1 MAEKILNTR
10 FQLKYDTLANWTKNN
25 PVLKAGEVGIATI
38 PTNESNS
45 GLTPPAVGI
54 KVGDGTTAFN
64 SLNWI
69 QAIAGDVP
77 AWAKESNHA
86 TVTKLINDAIDAIPA
101 AASGAGTTEFTSAK
115 LIKSVTQDEGGKITN
130 VTYEDIAISS
140 VVGLTDR
147 LSGIDTEVG
156 KKLNADV
163 ASAAASTSNKLI
175 DTNAAQDM
183 ADTAESNATSAAA
196 ADATSKVNA
205 AKTALLGAD
214 GAEGTHTIKGAY
226 DAAAAVDTKIANLD
240 VTDAGEA
247 DKFVYEVDQTDGKIA
262 VTRKSLSEIVG
273 VDGTYNSSTNKLATV
288 STVTNAVEG
297 LDNELRPLITNMTG
311 AMRFRGTVAAAPTAS
326 TAAPDDG
333 LGAWRAGD
341 VVLFGTSEY
350 VVASLN
356 GSSQP
361 VWQLLGDEGA
371 YQTKLAFTSDI
382 NAADEKV
389 VTKTT
394 LDGAISSAKAALLGT
409 AAEGTDTI
417 GTVKAAAA
425 AAQTAAD
432 NAQDAAD
439 AAQADATSALNK
451 IDALDFTDA
460 QATGSGAFV
469 TSVTQTDG
477 KIAVTKKALETADVT
492 GVLAFEGK
500 YDASTNKIATQS
512 TVTNAVDG
520 LSSSVSATA
529 VANNKVSVLTGVTQT
544 NGKLTAKTEETLE
557 AIAKTGNVNDLIQ
570 TSGDVLVLFGGDSST
585 VI

>member
-1 MAEKILNTR
+1 MAEKVLNTR

-25 PVLKAGEVGIATI
+25 PILKAGEVGIATI
-38 PTNESNS
+38 PTGASSS

-54 KVGDGTTAFN
+54 KVGDGSTAFN

-77 AWAKESNHA
+77 SWAKESNHA
-86 TVTKLINDAIDAIPA
+86 TVSKLINDAIDGIPA
-101 AASGAGTTEFTSAK
+101 AASGAGTKEFTSAK
-115 LIKSVTQDEGGKITN
+115 LIKSITQDEGGKITD

-196 ADATSKVNA
+196 SDATSKVNT
-205 AKTALLGAD
+205 AKTALLGT
-214 GAEGTHTIKGAY
+214 GGTEGTHTIKGAY
-226 DAAAAVDTKIANLD
+226 DAAAAVDAKIANLD
-240 VTDAGEA
+240 VTDTGAA

-262 VTRKSLSEIVG
+262 VTRKSLTEIVG

-297 LDNELRPLITNMTG
+297 LDNELRPLITNMAG
-311 AMRFRGTVAAAPTAS
+311 AMRFRGTVAAAPTVS
-326 TAAPDDG
+326 TAVPGDS

-341 VVLFGTSEY
+341 VVLFGTAEY

-361 VWQLLGDEGA
+361 IWQLLGDEGA
-371 YQTKLAFTSDI
+371 YQTKLSFTSTPSSS
-382 NAADEKV
+382 NKV
-389 VTKTT
+389 VTNDTLTT
-394 LDGAISSAKAALLGT
+394 AVSDAKSALLGT

-417 GTVKAAAA
+417 GTVKEAAATAQA
-425 AAQTAAD
+425 AANTAK
-432 NAQDAAD
+432 DAAD

-451 IDALDFTDA
+451 INALDFTDS

-477 KIAVTKKALETADVT
+477 KIAVTKKALTTDDIT
-492 GVLAFEGK
+492 GVLAFEGA
-500 YDASTNKIATQS
+500 YNASTNKIATQS

-520 LSSSVSATA
+520 LSGSVSATA
-529 VANNKVSVLTGVTQT
+529 VANNKVSVLTGITQS

-570 TSGDVLVLFGGDSST
+570 TSGDVLVLYSGNAST

>member
-1 MAEKILNTR
+1 MAEKVLNTR
-10 FQLKYDTLANWTKNN
+10 FQLKYDTLTNWLSAN
-25 PVLKAGEVGIATI
+25 PILKAGEVGIATI
-38 PTNESNS
+38 KTTESAS
-45 GLTPPAVGI
+45 GLTPPAIGI
-54 KVGDGTTAFN
+54 KVGDGTSTFSA
-64 SLNWI
+64 LNWI

-86 TVTKLINDAIDAIPA
+86 TVSQLINDAIDAIPA

-115 LIKSVTQDEGGKITN
+115 LIKSVTQDEGGKITG

-163 ASAAASTSNKLI
+163 ASAAASTSNRLI

-183 ADTAESNATSAAA
+183 ADTAESNATSAAE

-214 GAEGTHTIKGAY
+214 GTEGTHTIKGAY

-247 DKFVYEVDQTDGKIA
+247 DKFVYEVDQTGGKIA
-262 VTRKSLSEIVG
+262 VTRKSLTEIVG

-297 LDNELRPLITNMTG
+297 LDNELRPLITNMAG
-311 AMRFRGTVAAAPTAS
+311 AMRFRGTVAAAPTTT
-326 TAAPDDG
+326 TAAPSDD

-341 VVLFGTSEY
+341 VVLFGTAEY

-371 YQTKLAFTSDI
+371 YQTKLSFTGTPSSS
-382 NAADEKV
+382 NKV
-389 VTKTT
+389 VTNDTLTT
-394 LDGAISSAKAALLGT
+394 AVSDAKSALLGT

-417 GTVKAAAA
+417 GTVKEAAATAQA
-425 AAQTAAD
+425 AANTAK
-432 NAQDAAD
+432 DAAD

-451 IDALDFTDA
+451 IDALDFTDS

-492 GVLAFEGK
+492 GVLAFEGT
-500 YDASTNKIATQS
+500 YNASTNKIATQS

-529 VANNKVSVLTGVTQT
+529 VTNNKVSVLTGITQS

-570 TSGDVLVLFGGDSST
+570 TSGDVLVLYSGNAST

>member
-1 MAEKILNTR
+1 MANKVLNTR
-10 FQLKYDTLANWTKNN
+10 FQLKYDTLTNWLSAN
-25 PVLKAGEVGIATI
+25 PVLLAGEVAVATI
-38 PTNESNS
+38 KTTESNS
-45 GLTPPAVGI
+45 GLTPPAIGI
-54 KVGDGTTAFN
+54 KVGDGTNTFSA
-64 SLNWI
+64 LNWI

-77 AWAKESNHA
+77 SWAKESNHA
-86 TVTKLINDAIDAIPA
+86 TVSQLITDAINDIPA

-115 LIKSVTQDEGGKITN
+115 LIKSITQDEGGKITG

-175 DTNAAQDM
+175 DTNAAQSM

-196 ADATSKVNA
+196 SDATSKVNT
-205 AKTALLGAD
+205 AKTALLGN
-214 GAEGTHTIKGAY
+214 GGTEGTHTIKGAY
-226 DAAAAVDTKIANLD
+226 DAAAAVDTKISKLD
-240 VTDAGEA
+240 VTDTGAA

-262 VTRKSLSEIVG
+262 VTRKSLTEIVG

-288 STVTNAVEG
+288 STVTTAVEG
-297 LDNELRPLITNMTG
+297 LDNELRPLITNMAG
-311 AMRFRGTVAAAPTAS
+311 AMRFRGTVAAAPAAS
-326 TAAPDDG
+326 TTVPSDG

-341 VVLFGTSEY
+341 VVLFGTAEY

-356 GSSQP
+356 GSNQP

-371 YQTKLAFTSDI
+371 YQTKLNFTGTPSST
-382 NAADEKV
+382 NKV
-389 VTKTT
+389 VTNDTLTT
-394 LDGAISSAKAALLGT
+394 TVSNAKKALLGT
-409 AAEGTDTI
+409 ATEGTDTI

-425 AAQTAAD
+425 AAQSAAGTAK
-432 NAQDAAD
+432 DAAD

-451 IDALDFTDA
+451 IAALDVKDS
-460 QATGSGAFV
+460 GSGFV
-469 TSVTQTDG
+469 TAVTQTDG
-477 KIAVTKKALETADVT
+477 KIAVTKKALATSDVT
-492 GVLAFEGK
+492 GVLAFEGT
-500 YDASTNKIATQS
+500 YNASTNKIATQS
-512 TVTNAVDG
+512 TVTNAVND
-520 LSSSVSATA
+520 LDSSVSATA

-557 AIAKTGNVNDLIQ
+557 AIAKTGNINDLIQ
-570 TSGDVLVLFGGDSST
+570 TSGDVLVLYSGNATT

>member
-1 MAEKILNTR
+1 MANKVLNTR
-10 FQLKYDTLANWTKNN
+10 FQLKYDTLTNWLSAN
-25 PVLKAGEVGIATI
+25 PILLAGEVAIATI
-38 PTNESNS
+38 KTESDS
-45 GLTPPAVGI
+45 RLTPPAVGI
-54 KVGDGTTAFN
+54 KVGDGTSHF
-64 SLNWI
+64 SELNWI

-77 AWAKESNHA
+77 SWAKESNHA
-86 TVTKLINDAIDAIPA
+86 TVSQLIADAIDAIPA
-101 AASGAGTTEFTSAK
+101 AASGAGTKEFTSAK
-115 LIKSVTQDEGGKITN
+115 LIKSITQDEGGKITD

-196 ADATSKVNA
+196 ADAESKVGA
-205 AKTALLGAD
+205 AKTALLGT
-214 GAEGTHTIKGAY
+214 GGQEGTHTIKGAY

-297 LDNELRPLITNMTG
+297 LDNELRPLITNMAG

-394 LDGAISSAKAALLGT
+394 LDGAIGSAKAALLGT
-409 AAEGTDTI
+409 ATEGTDTI

-425 AAQTAAD
+425 EAKTAAD

-451 IDALDFTDA
+451 IGALDFTDS

-492 GVLAFEGK
+492 GVLAFEGT
-500 YDASTNKIATQS
+500 YNAASNKIATQS
-512 TVTNAVDG
+512 TVKNATDA
-520 LSSSVSATA
+520 LNSSVSATA
-529 VANNKVSVLTGVTQT
+529 VANNKVSVLTGITQA

-570 TSGDVLVLFGGDSST
+570 TSGDVLVLFGGTANT

>member
-1 MAEKILNTR
+1 MAEKVLNTR
-10 FQLKYDTLANWTKNN
+10 FQLKYDTLTNWLSAN

-38 PTNESNS
+38 KTTESAS
-45 GLTPPAVGI
+45 GLTPPAIGI
-54 KVGDGTTAFN
+54 KVGDGTSTFSA
-64 SLNWI
+64 LNWI

-77 AWAKESNHA
+77 SWAKESNHK
-86 TVTKLINDAIDAIPA
+86 TVSDLIANAIDSIPA

-147 LSGIDTEVG
+147 LSGIDIEVD

-163 ASAAASTSNKLI
+163 ASANASTSNKLI

-214 GAEGTHTIKGAY
+214 GTEGTHTIKGAY
-226 DAAAAVDTKIANLD
+226 DAAAAVDTKIANLN
-240 VTDAGEA
+240 VTDTGEA

-262 VTRKSLSEIVG
+262 VTRKSLTEIVG

-297 LDNELRPLITNMTG
+297 LDNELRPLITNMAG
-311 AMRFRGTVAAAPTAS
+311 AMRFRGTVAAAPTVS
-326 TAAPDDG
+326 TAVPDDS

-341 VVLFGTSEY
+341 VVLFGTAEY

-394 LDGAISSAKAALLGT
+394 LDGAIGSAKTALLGT
-409 AAEGTDTI
+409 ATEGTDTI
-417 GTVKAAAA
+417 GTVKEAAATAQA
-425 AAQTAAD
+425 AANTAK
-432 NAQDAAD
+432 DAAD
-439 AAQADATSALNK
+439 AAQADATNALNK
-451 IDALDFTDA
+451 IDALDFTDS

-492 GVLAFEGK
+492 GVLAFEGT
-500 YDASTNKIATQS
+500 YNASTNKIATQS

-529 VANNKVSVLTGVTQT
+529 IANNKVSVLTGITQS

-570 TSGDVLVLFGGDSST
+570 TSGDVLVLYSGNAST

>member
-1 MAEKILNTR
+1 MANKVINTR
-10 FQLKYDTLANWTKNN
+10 FQLKYDTLTNWLSAN
-25 PVLKAGEVGIATI
+25 PVLLAGEVAVATI
-38 PTNESNS
+38 KTTESNS
-45 GLTPPAVGI
+45 GLTPPAIGI
-54 KVGDGTTAFN
+54 KVGDGTNTFSA
-64 SLNWI
+64 LNWI

-77 AWAKESNHA
+77 SWAKESNHA
-86 TVTKLINDAIDAIPA
+86 TVSQLIADAINDIPA

-115 LIKSVTQDEGGKITN
+115 LIKSITQDEGGKITN

-175 DTNAAQDM
+175 DTNAAQSM
-183 ADTAESNATSAAA
+183 ANTAESNATSAAA
-196 ADATSKVNA
+196 SDATSKVNT
-205 AKTALLGAD
+205 AKTALLGT
-214 GAEGTHTIKGAY
+214 GGTEGTHTIKGAY

-240 VTDAGEA
+240 VTDTGAA
-247 DKFVYEVDQTDGKIA
+247 DKFVYEVNQTDGKIA
-262 VTRKSLSEIVG
+262 VTRKSLTEIVG

-288 STVTNAVEG
+288 NTVTTAIDTLES
-297 LDNELRPLITNMTG
+297 ELRDNISAMAG

-326 TAAPDDG
+326 TAAPNDG

-341 VVLFGTSEY
+341 VVLFGTAEY

-371 YQTKLAFTSDI
+371 YQTKLSFTGTPSSS
-382 NAADEKV
+382 NKV
-389 VTKTT
+389 VTNDTLTT
-394 LDGAISSAKAALLGT
+394 VVSDAKSALLGT
-409 AAEGTDTI
+409 ATEGTDTI

-425 AAQTAAD
+425 AAQGAANTAK
-432 NAQDAAD
+432 DAAD

-451 IDALDFTDA
+451 IAALDVTDS
-460 QATGSGAFV
+460 GSGFV
-469 TSVTQTDG
+469 TAVTQTDG

-492 GVLAFEGK
+492 GVLAFDGK
-500 YDASTNKIATQS
+500 YDASTNQIATQS

-520 LSSSVSATA
+520 LSGSVSATA
-529 VANNKVSVLTGVTQT
+529 VANNKVSVLTGVTQS

-570 TSGDVLVLFGGDSST
+570 TSGDVLVLYSGNAST

>member
-1 MAEKILNTR
+1 MANKVLNTR
-10 FQLKYDTLANWTKNN
+10 FQLKYDTLKNWLLHD
-25 PVLKAGEVGIATI
+25 PVLLNGEVAIATI
-38 PTNESNS
+38 ETSDSAS
-45 GLTPPAVGI
+45 GLTPPAIGI
-54 KVGDGTTAFN
+54 KVGGGGRHF
-64 SLNWI
+64 SELNWI

-77 AWAKESNHA
+77 GWAKESDHA
-86 TVTKLINDAIDAIPA
+86 TVSQLINDAIDAIPA

-196 ADATSKVNA
+196 DDATSKVNA

-262 VTRKSLSEIVG
+262 VTRKSLTEIVG
-273 VDGTYNSSTNKLATV
+273 VDGIYNSSTNKLATV

-297 LDNELRPLITNMTG
+297 LDNELRPLITNMAG

-326 TAAPDDG
+326 TAVPEDG

-382 NAADEKV
+382 NVANEKV

-394 LDGAISSAKAALLGT
+394 LDSEINSAKEALRGDAT
-409 AAEGTDTI
+409 ESDTI
-417 GTVKAAAA
+417 GTVKKAAAD
-425 AAQTAAD
+425 AQTAAD

-451 IDALDFTDA
+451 IDALDFTDS

-477 KIAVTKKALETADVT
+477 KIAVTKKALTTDDVT
-492 GVLAFEGK
+492 GVLTFEGT
-500 YDASTNKIATQS
+500 YSASSNKIATQS
-512 TVTNAVDG
+512 TVKNAVDA
-520 LSSSVSATA
+520 LNSSVSATA
-529 VANNKVSVLTGVTQT
+529 VANNKVSVLTGITQA

-570 TSGDVLVLFGGDSST
+570 TSGDVLVLFGGTANT

>member
-25 PVLKAGEVGIATI
+25 PVLKSGEVGIATI
-38 PTNESNS
+38 PTTESNS

-183 ADTAESNATSAAA
+183 ADTAESNAISTAE

-214 GAEGTHTIKGAY
+214 GA
-226 DAAAAVDTKIANLD
+226 
-240 VTDAGEA
+240 
-247 DKFVYEVDQTDGKIA
+247 
-262 VTRKSLSEIVG
+262 
-273 VDGTYNSSTNKLATV
+273 
-288 STVTNAVEG
+288 
-297 LDNELRPLITNMTG
+297 
-311 AMRFRGTVAAAPTAS
+311 
-326 TAAPDDG
+326 
-333 LGAWRAGD
+333 
-341 VVLFGTSEY
+341 
-350 VVASLN
+350 
-356 GSSQP
+356 
-361 VWQLLGDEGA
+361 
-371 YQTKLAFTSDI
+371 
-382 NAADEKV
+382 
-389 VTKTT
+389 
-394 LDGAISSAKAALLGT
+394 
-409 AAEGTDTI
+409 
-417 GTVKAAAA
+417 
-425 AAQTAAD
+425 
-432 NAQDAAD
+432 
-439 AAQADATSALNK
+439 
-451 IDALDFTDA
+451 
-460 QATGSGAFV
+460 
-469 TSVTQTDG
+469 
-477 KIAVTKKALETADVT
+477 
-492 GVLAFEGK
+492 
-500 YDASTNKIATQS
+500 
-512 TVTNAVDG
+512 
-520 LSSSVSATA
+520 
-529 VANNKVSVLTGVTQT
+529 
-544 NGKLTAKTEETLE
+544 
-557 AIAKTGNVNDLIQ
+557 
-570 TSGDVLVLFGGDSST
+570 
-585 VI
+585 

>member
-1 MAEKILNTR
+1 MAEKVLNTR

-25 PVLKAGEVGIATI
+25 PILKAGEVGIATI
-38 PTNESNS
+38 PSSTSGS

-54 KVGDGTTAFN
+54 KVGDGTNAFN

-77 AWAKESNHA
+77 SWAKESNHA
-86 TVTKLINDAIDAIPA
+86 TVSKLINDAIDGIPA
-101 AASGAGTTEFTSAK
+101 AASGAGTKEFTSAK
-115 LIKSVTQDEGGKITN
+115 LIKSITQDEGGKITD

-163 ASAAASTSNKLI
+163 ASAAASASNKLI

-183 ADTAESNATSAAA
+183 ADTAESNATSAAS
-196 ADATSKVNA
+196 ADATSKVSA
-205 AKTALLGAD
+205 AKTALLGT
-214 GAEGTHTIKGAY
+214 GGTEGTHTIKGAY

-240 VTDAGEA
+240 VTDTGVA

-262 VTRKSLSEIVG
+262 VTRKSLTEIVG

-297 LDNELRPLITNMTG
+297 LDNELRPLITNMAG
-311 AMRFRGTVAAAPTAS
+311 AMRFRGTVAAAPTVS
-326 TAAPDDG
+326 TAVPGDS

-341 VVLFGTSEY
+341 VVLFGTAEY

-361 VWQLLGDEGA
+361 IWQLLGDEGA
-371 YQTKLAFTSDI
+371 YQTKLNFTGTPSSS
-382 NAADEKV
+382 NKV
-389 VTKTT
+389 VTNDTLTT
-394 LDGAISSAKAALLGT
+394 AVSDAKSALLGT
-409 AAEGTDTI
+409 ATEGTDTI

-425 AAQTAAD
+425 AAQGAANTAK
-432 NAQDAAD
+432 DAAD

-451 IDALDFTDA
+451 IDALDFTDS

-492 GVLAFEGK
+492 GVLAFEGT
-500 YDASTNKIATQS
+500 YNASTNKIATQS

-520 LSSSVSATA
+520 LSGSVSATA
-529 VANNKVSVLTGVTQT
+529 VANNKVSVLTSVTQT

-570 TSGDVLVLFGGDSST
+570 TSGDVLVLYSGNAST

>member
-1 MAEKILNTR
+1 MAEKVLNTR

-25 PVLKAGEVGIATI
+25 PILKAGEVGIATI
-38 PTNESNS
+38 PTGTSGS

-54 KVGDGTTAFN
+54 KVGDGSTAFN

-77 AWAKESNHA
+77 SWAKESNHA
-86 TVTKLINDAIDAIPA
+86 TVSQLINEAIDSIPA
-101 AASGAGTTEFTSAK
+101 AASGAGTKEFTSAK
-115 LIKSVTQDEGGKITN
+115 LIKSITQDEGGKITD

-183 ADTAESNATSAAA
+183 ADTAESNAISAAA
-196 ADATSKVNA
+196 SDASSKVSA
-205 AKTALLGAD
+205 AKTALLGT
-214 GAEGTHTIKGAY
+214 GGTEGTHTIKGAY
-226 DAAAAVDTKIANLD
+226 DAAAAVDTKISNLD
-240 VTDAGEA
+240 VTDTGAA

-262 VTRKSLSEIVG
+262 VTRKSFTEIVG

-297 LDNELRPLITNMTG
+297 LDNELRPLITNMAG

-326 TAAPDDG
+326 TAAPEDS

-341 VVLFGTSEY
+341 VVLFGTAEY

-371 YQTKLAFTSDI
+371 YQTKLSFTGAPSSS
-382 NAADEKV
+382 NKV
-389 VTKTT
+389 VTNDTLTT
-394 LDGAISSAKAALLGT
+394 AVSDAKSALLGT
-409 AAEGTDTI
+409 ATEGTDTI

-425 AAQTAAD
+425 AAQGAANTAK
-432 NAQDAAD
+432 DAAD

-451 IDALDFTDA
+451 IDALNFTDS

-492 GVLAFEGK
+492 GVLAFEGT
-500 YDASTNKIATQS
+500 YNASTNKIATQS

-529 VANNKVSVLTGVTQT
+529 VANNKVSVLTGITQS

-570 TSGDVLVLFGGDSST
+570 TSGDVLVLYSGNAST

>member
-1 MAEKILNTR
+1 MAEKVLNTR

-25 PVLKAGEVGIATI
+25 PILKAGEVGVATI
-38 PTNESNS
+38 PSSTSNS

-77 AWAKESNHA
+77 SWAKESNHA
-86 TVTKLINDAIDAIPA
+86 TVSKLINDAIDAIPA
-101 AASGAGTTEFTSAK
+101 TASGAGTKEFTSAK
-115 LIKSVTQDEGGKITN
+115 LIKSITQDEGGKITD

-183 ADTAESNATSAAA
+183 ADAAESNATSTAS
-196 ADATSKVNA
+196 ADATSKVSA
-205 AKTALLGAD
+205 AKTALLGT
-214 GAEGTHTIKGAY
+214 GGTEGTHTIKGAY

-240 VTDAGEA
+240 VADTGAA

-262 VTRKSLSEIVG
+262 VTRKSLTEIVG
-273 VDGTYNSSTNKLATV
+273 IDGTYNSSTNKLATV

-297 LDNELRPLITNMTG
+297 LDNELRPLITNMAG

-326 TAAPDDG
+326 IAAPDDG

-356 GSSQP
+356 GASQP
-361 VWQLLGDEGA
+361 IWQLLGDEGA
-371 YQTKLAFTSDI
+371 YQTKLSFTGAYSST
-382 NAADEKV
+382 NKV
-389 VTKTT
+389 VTNDTLTT
-394 LDGAISSAKAALLGT
+394 TVSNAKNALLGT
-409 AAEGTDTI
+409 ATEGTDTI
-417 GTVKAAAA
+417 GSVKAAAA
-425 AAQTAAD
+425 AAQTTAN
-432 NAQDAAD
+432 NAKDAAN

-451 IDALDFTDA
+451 IAALDVTDS
-460 QATGSGAFV
+460 GSGFV
-469 TSVTQTDG
+469 TAVTQTDG
-477 KIAVTKKALETADVT
+477 KIAVTKKALATSDVT
-492 GVLAFEGK
+492 GVLAFEGT
-500 YDASTNKIATQS
+500 YNSSTNKIATQS
-512 TVTNAVDG
+512 TVTNAIDG
-520 LSSSVSATA
+520 LDGSVSATA
-529 VANNKVSVLTGVTQT
+529 VANNKVSVLTGVTQS
-544 NGKLTAKTEETLE
+544 NGKLTAKTEQTLE

-570 TSGDVLVLFGGDSST
+570 TSGDVLVLFGGSSSS

>member
-1 MAEKILNTR
+1 MAEKVLNTR
-10 FQLKYDTLANWTKNN
+10 FQLKYDTLTNWLSAN

-38 PTNESNS
+38 KTTESAS
-45 GLTPPAVGI
+45 GLTPPAIGI
-54 KVGDGTTAFN
+54 KVGDGTSTFSA
-64 SLNWI
+64 LNWI

-77 AWAKESNHA
+77 SWAKESNHK
-86 TVTKLINDAIDAIPA
+86 TVSDLIANAIDSIPA

-156 KKLNADV
+156 KKLNANV

-175 DTNAAQDM
+175 DTNAAQSM
-183 ADTAESNATSAAA
+183 ADTAESNATTAAA
-196 ADATSKVNA
+196 SDATSKVNT
-205 AKTALLGAD
+205 AKTALLGN
-214 GAEGTHTIKGAY
+214 GGTEGTHTIKGAY
-226 DAAAAVDTKIANLD
+226 DAAAAVDTKIANLN
-240 VTDAGEA
+240 VTDTGEA

-262 VTRKSLSEIVG
+262 VTRKSLTEIVG

-297 LDNELRPLITNMTG
+297 LDNELRPLITNMAG
-311 AMRFRGTVAAAPTAS
+311 AMRFRGTVAAAPTVS
-326 TAAPDDG
+326 TAVPDDS

-341 VVLFGTSEY
+341 VVLFGTAEY

-394 LDGAISSAKAALLGT
+394 LDGAIGSAKTALLGT
-409 AAEGTDTI
+409 ATEGTDTI
-417 GTVKAAAA
+417 GTVKEAAATAQA
-425 AAQTAAD
+425 AANTAK
-432 NAQDAAD
+432 DAAD
-439 AAQADATSALNK
+439 AAQADVTSALNK
-451 IDALDFTDA
+451 IDALDFTDS

-492 GVLAFEGK
+492 GVLAFEGT
-500 YDASTNKIATQS
+500 YNASTNKIATQS

-529 VANNKVSVLTGVTQT
+529 IANNKVSVLTGITQS

-570 TSGDVLVLFGGDSST
+570 TSGDVLVLYSGNAST

>member
-1 MAEKILNTR
+1 MAEKVLNTR

-25 PVLKAGEVGIATI
+25 PILKAGEVGVATI
-38 PTNESNS
+38 PSSTSNS

-77 AWAKESNHA
+77 SWAKESNHA
-86 TVTKLINDAIDAIPA
+86 TVSKLINDAIDAIPA
-101 AASGAGTTEFTSAK
+101 TASGAGTKEFTSAK
-115 LIKSVTQDEGGKITN
+115 LIKSITQDEGGKITD

-183 ADTAESNATSAAA
+183 ADAAESNATSTAS
-196 ADATSKVNA
+196 ADATSKVSA
-205 AKTALLGAD
+205 AKTALLGT
-214 GAEGTHTIKGAY
+214 GGTEGTHTIKGAY

-240 VTDAGEA
+240 VADTGAA

-262 VTRKSLSEIVG
+262 VTRKSLTEIVG

-297 LDNELRPLITNMTG
+297 LDNELRPLITNMAG
-311 AMRFRGTVAAAPTAS
+311 AMRFRGTVAAAPTATTTTPS
-326 TAAPDDG
+326 DG

-341 VVLFGTSEY
+341 IVLFGTAEY

-356 GSSQP
+356 SSSQP

-371 YQTKLAFTSDI
+371 YQTKLSFTGAYSST
-382 NAADEKV
+382 NKV
-389 VTKTT
+389 VTNDTLTT
-394 LDGAISSAKAALLGT
+394 TVSNAKNALLGT
-409 AAEGTDTI
+409 ATEGTDTI
-417 GTVKAAAA
+417 GSVKAAAA
-425 AAQTAAD
+425 AAQTTAN
-432 NAQDAAD
+432 NAKDAAN

-451 IDALDFTDA
+451 IAALDVTDS
-460 QATGSGAFV
+460 GSGFV
-469 TSVTQTDG
+469 TAVTQTDG
-477 KIAVTKKALETADVT
+477 KIAVTKKALATSDVT
-492 GVLAFEGK
+492 GVLAFEGT
-500 YDASTNKIATQS
+500 YNSSTNKIATQS
-512 TVTNAVDG
+512 TVTNAIDG
-520 LSSSVSATA
+520 LDGSVSATA
-529 VANNKVSVLTGVTQT
+529 VANNKVSVLTGVTQS
-544 NGKLTAKTEETLE
+544 NGKLTAKTEQTLE

-570 TSGDVLVLFGGDSST
+570 TSGDVLVLFGGSSSS

>member
-1 MAEKILNTR
+1 MASKVLNTR
-10 FQLKYDTLANWTKNN
+10 FQLKYDTLTNWLSSN
-25 PVLKAGEVGIATI
+25 PVLLAGEVAVATI
-38 PTNESNS
+38 KTSESAS
-45 GLTPPAVGI
+45 GLTPPAIGI
-54 KVGDGTTAFN
+54 KVGDGTNTFSA
-64 SLNWI
+64 LNWI

-77 AWAKESNHA
+77 SWAKESNHA
-86 TVTKLINDAIDAIPA
+86 TVSKLINDAIDAIPA
-101 AASGAGTTEFTSAK
+101 TASGAGTKEFTSAK
-115 LIKSVTQDEGGKITN
+115 LIKSITQDEGGKITD

-183 ADTAESNATSAAA
+183 ADAAESNATSTAS
-196 ADATSKVNA
+196 ADATSKVSA
-205 AKTALLGAD
+205 AKTALLGT
-214 GAEGTHTIKGAY
+214 GGTEGTHTIKGAY

-240 VTDAGEA
+240 VADTGAA

-262 VTRKSLSEIVG
+262 VTRKSLTEIVG
-273 VDGTYNSSTNKLATV
+273 IDGTYNSSTNKLATV

-297 LDNELRPLITNMTG
+297 LDNELRPLITNMAG

-394 LDGAISSAKAALLGT
+394 LDGAISSAKAALLG
-409 AAEGTDTI
+409 AASEGTDTI

-425 AAQTAAD
+425 
-432 NAQDAAD
+432 NAQSAANNAKDAAN

-451 IDALDFTDA
+451 ISALDVADS
-460 QATGSGAFV
+460 GSGFV
-469 TSVTQTDG
+469 TAVTQTDG

-492 GVLAFEGK
+492 GVLTFEGT
-500 YDASTNKIATQS
+500 YNASTNKIATQS
-512 TVTNAVDG
+512 TVTNAVDA

-529 VANNKVSVLTGVTQT
+529 VANNKVSVLTGVTQS
-544 NGKLTAKTEETLE
+544 NGKLTAKTEQTLE
-557 AIAKTGNVNDLIQ
+557 AIAKTGNVKDIIQ
-570 TSGDVLVLFGGDSST
+570 TSGDVLVLYSGNAST
-585 VI
+585 II

>member
-1 MAEKILNTR
+1 MAEKVLNTR

-25 PVLKAGEVGIATI
+25 PILKAGEVGVATI
-38 PTNESNS
+38 PSSTSNS

-77 AWAKESNHA
+77 TWAKESNHA
-86 TVTKLINDAIDAIPA
+86 TVSQLINDAIDAIPA
-101 AASGAGTTEFTSAK
+101 GASGAGTKEFTSAK
-115 LIKSVTQDEGGKITN
+115 LIKSITQDEGGKITG

-140 VVGLTDR
+140 VVGLSDR
-147 LSGIDTEVG
+147 LSGIDTSISS
-156 KKLNADV
+156 KLNADV

-205 AKTALLGAD
+205 AKTALLGAN
-214 GAEGTHTIKGAY
+214 GTEGTHTIKGAY
-226 DAAAAVDTKIANLD
+226 DAAAAVDTKINNLD
-240 VTDAGEA
+240 VADTGAA

-262 VTRKSLSEIVG
+262 VTRKSLTEIVG

-297 LDNELRPLITNMTG
+297 LDNELRPLITNMAG
-311 AMRFRGTVAAAPTAS
+311 AMRFRGTVAAAPTA
-326 TAAPDDG
+326 TIAAPSDG

-341 VVLFGTSEY
+341 VVLFGTAEY

-356 GSSQP
+356 GSNQP

-371 YQTKLAFTSDI
+371 YQTKLSFTGTYSST
-382 NAADEKV
+382 NKV
-389 VTKTT
+389 VTNDTLTT
-394 LDGAISSAKAALLGT
+394 AISNAKNALLGT
-409 AAEGTDTI
+409 ATEGTDTI

-425 AAQTAAD
+425 
-432 NAQDAAD
+432 NAQSAANNAKDAAN

-451 IDALDFTDA
+451 INALDVADS
-460 QATGSGAFV
+460 GSGFV
-469 TSVTQTDG
+469 TAVTQTDG
-477 KIAVTKKALETADVT
+477 KIAVTKKALATSDVT
-492 GVLAFEGK
+492 GVLAFEGT
-500 YDASTNKIATQS
+500 YNSSTNKIATQS
-512 TVTNAVDG
+512 TVTNAIDG
-520 LSSSVSATA
+520 LDGSVSATA
-529 VANNKVSVLTGVTQT
+529 VANNKISVLTGVTQT
-544 NGKLTAKTEETLE
+544 NGQL
-557 AIAKTGNVNDLIQ
+557 
-570 TSGDVLVLFGGDSST
+570 
-585 VI
+585 